1 MTAAHCGRRCRA
13 MREPTPAARASPLR
27 REPVAEWL
35 LGQALQRASAPMPDI
50 KKRGASAAFWCREA
64 G

>member
-1 MTAAHCGRRCRA
+1 
-13 MREPTPAARASPLR
+13 MREPTPAAHTLPLR
-27 REPVAEWL
+27 REPVAARL